1 MQQRELAAD
10 APWQQRRVLVVRLHH
25 EPKTLELSEV
35 VGVWSV
41 VTIGIRTS
49 RRSARTCA
57 PALAAENSVLVLHRE
72 HINLIDVQEICG
84 PVIRLDVVDGTLES
98 NTRWLGV
105 VSAGVVDRQDP
116 AVGLRQ

>member
-57 PALAAENSVLVLHRE
+57 PALPPKIPYS
-72 HINLIDVQEICG
+72 CC
-84 PVIRLDVVDGTLES
+84 TES
-98 NTRWLGV
+98 T
-105 VSAGVVDRQDP
+105 SI
-116 AVGLRQ
+116 